1 MELMQVFK
9 VLSHHDFRSVMTS
22 QAIKL
27 FQGSNLGHNFKK
39 KVNLTF
45 DLRVQKVSPLKELI
59 SMLKNSNG
67 LDFA

>member
-1 MELMQVFK
+1 
-9 VLSHHDFRSVMTS
+9 MTS